1 MDLWQFY
8 EAMNVCEVSEE
19 LAHSAV
25 LKIIIAVKTGLCVVG
40 LTLISL
46 LLNKKG
52 LSWLAHPHT
61 QCMFGVHIFS
71 TYMATIFYLCCFVT
85 DLIRFT
91 MPGNEDCAY
100 ALPFWFAFTSRLLA
114 VTGTFGQLFS
124 MAAIAVER
132 LYASLRPV
140 SYESLDSA
148 LIKAGSTA
156 LVMSLSFG
164 MVFGL
169 CVPGV
174 KWVDVA
180 ASFTIRTVENQERFQ
195 TLVNVEVLLELF
207 VLLTFHFSLY
217 LNFRKKISETNYVA
231 ARYQISSNKK
241 IIVLLLPIFWTH
253 FCCIFITSFGLVIYP
268 YVTPTDTPINHGI
281 FLESVA
287 LAPLYAV
294 TMPFI
299 MFFSLRD
306 KRPGRSHLDLG
317 GDDHFRTLDTLFER
331 KEEETG
337 MTRVVNEAVRGLEVM
352 FCCKV

>member
-1 MDLWQFY
+1 FY
-8 EAMNVCEVSEE
+8 VGMTPCEIAEE
-19 LAHSAV
+19 LAHSAT
-25 LKIIIAVKTGLCVVG
+25 LKTLIGVKTGLCIVG
-40 LTLISL
+40 LIAISVL
-46 LLNKKG
+46 LTKKG

-91 MPGNEDCAY
+91 RSGDEECAY
-100 ALPFWFAFTSRLLA
+100 ALPFWFAFTSRLFA

-132 LYASLRPV
+132 LYSSIRPV
-140 SYESLDSA
+140 SYEKLNST
-148 LIKAGSTA
+148 LIKTLATGI
-156 LVMSLSFG
+156 VMSLSFG

-174 KWVDVA
+174 KWTDVA

-217 LNFRKKISETNYVA
+217 INFRQKISETNYVA

-241 IIVLLLPIFWTH
+241 IIILLLPIFWTH
-253 FCCIFITSFGLVIYP
+253 FIFIFITSFGLVIYP
-268 YVTPTDTPINHGI
+268 YVTPKDTPVNHGV
-281 FLESVA
+281 FLEMVA
-287 LAPLYAV
+287 LAPLYSV
-294 TMPFI
+294 IMPLI

-317 GDDHFRTLDTLFER
+317 GDDHFRTLETLFDK

-337 MTRVVNEAVRGLEVM
+337 LTRVVNEAIRGIEAM

>member
-1 MDLWQFY
+1 
-8 EAMNVCEVSEE
+8 
-19 LAHSAV
+19 
-25 LKIIIAVKTGLCVVG
+25 
-40 LTLISL
+40 
-46 LLNKKG
+46 
-52 LSWLAHPHT
+52 
-61 QCMFGVHIFS
+61 
-71 TYMATIFYLCCFVT
+71 
-85 DLIRFT
+85 

-352 FCCKV
+352 FCCKIIQGVLPKVAHYYSRLLIMRVTANDVGVFRTLLTQRPEFREQFRAATFDGVAGNPLTILGNSIPQLDRTGCEYIFEEED